1 MAVINWFR
9 RGKNEDMNELKTEMP
24 PFSMVPRWVI
34 QHKGLTSGAVRV
46 YACLADM
53 AGRDRPAW
61 PSHRTLAIKCNM
73 SVSSV
78 RRHIKELMFVGALQ
92 VQQRHKP
99 NNEGQT
105 SNLYTVIYTPVEDNA
120 KGVTKNKGVFTSEQ
134 PPYPPEDNRTIT
146 NEQEPLN
153 IESDYKKHLSE
164 ARKALKN
171 NGR

>member
-1 MAVINWFR
+1 
-9 RGKNEDMNELKTEMP
+9 MNELKTQMP
-24 PFSMVPRWVI
+24 PFAMVPRWII
-34 QHKGLTSGAVRV
+34 QHTGLTSGAVRV
-46 YACLADM
+46 FACLADM

-78 RRHIKELMFVGALQ
+78 RRHIKELIEVRALQ
-92 VQQRHKP
+92 VQQRYKP

-105 SNLYTVIYTPVEDNA
+105 SNIYTVIYTVVEDNA
-120 KGVTKNKGVFTSEQ
+120 KGVTKNKGVSTSEQ

-146 NEQEPLN
+146 NEQELLN

-164 ARKALKN
+164 ARKALKS